1 MKTRPV
7 LNNFHDCT
15 TGLIPATQYVGK
27 FGKAPKLEIKM
38 FGQFFWIDRG
48 EWCGWVGSMS
58 ACTLVGPEF

>member
-1 MKTRPV
+1 
-7 LNNFHDCT
+7 
-15 TGLIPATQYVGK
+15 VGK